1 MIINYLVRNKR
12 FEFFKSK
19 YSNLRKSDNE
29 DLSIEN
35 TRYLNSKP
43 KLAKNTNQ
51 EEQAEPL
58 TTFDPN
64 MPILEAT
71 KPFID
76 KEVILRSLRHE
87 VTLDKVGGNKDEK
100 QNLAPLKQN
109 NLSGFNYDNRR
120 MTK

>member
-1 MIINYLVRNKR
+1 MIINYLVLNKR

-35 TRYLNSKP
+35 TRYSNSKP